1 VALLLLLPL
10 LGKKKNDKDGSND
23 DNVEVRA
30 LL

>member
-10 LGKKKNDKDGSND
+10 LGEKNDEDGSND